1 MNNLVKQ
8 VEEKDINEI
17 KDFVDETLKV
27 TKRQIDNPD
36 ESVRYYPTL
45 KLTTLEVPATLILS
59 MIKLLDHYQEQPKLS
74 IPKKIAELI
83 NTGDTEYI
91 RWSFADDFIPGNDFV
106 GTGDDWRDHENY
118 EAEIVRRKALV
129 SAYLAGKALGVEL
142 VEVTDE

>member
-17 KDFVDETLKV
+17 KEFVDETLKV
-27 TKRQIDNPD
+27 TKQQIDNPD

-74 IPKKIAELI
+74 IPKK
-83 NTGDTEYI
+83 
-91 RWSFADDFIPGNDFV
+91 V
-106 GTGDDWRDHENY
+106 
-118 EAEIVRRKALV
+118 AEIADETWDYGDIDPLDIFGDVRLPDFEKWWKSQEHPKDLIV
-129 SAYLAGKALGVEL
+129 AYLAGKALGVEL